1 MHGNADVSA
10 GAKQQKNSKLAKVSS
25 LSFKTD

>member
-10 GAKQQKNSKLAKVSS
+10 GAKHQKNSKLAKVSF
-25 LSFKTD
+25 LSFKTN